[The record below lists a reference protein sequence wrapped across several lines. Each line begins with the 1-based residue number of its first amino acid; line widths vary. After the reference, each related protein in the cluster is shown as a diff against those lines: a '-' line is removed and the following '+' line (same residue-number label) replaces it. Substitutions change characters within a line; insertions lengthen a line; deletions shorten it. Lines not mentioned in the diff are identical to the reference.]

1 MVFESFAALG
11 AYLYGLEPK
20 PKPRKERA
28 YFCRVCGKP
37 MRHVGNSNVYLCEEV
52 KDGKPCNGRFILKPR
67 RLEIFAS

>member
-20 PKPRKERA
+20 PKPRKERTF
-28 YFCRVCGKP
+28 FCRVCGKP

-52 KDGKPCNGRFILKPR
+52 KDGKAYADYKTKWGTDDKR
-67 RLEIFAS
+67 